1 MSSHF
6 FKMHQAITHYRI
18 YPKKI
23 IMDIGQKFS
32 HKDISQSTV
41 YNHENLETSLSAN
54 NRIVSAN
61 YGVYV

>member
-1 MSSHF
+1 MSSNF

-18 YPKKI
+18 YPEKI

-41 YNHENLETSLSAN
+41 YSHEKLKTSLSAN
-54 NRIVSAN
+54 NRIV
-61 YGVYV
+61 